1 MKELTDKDKARI
13 WNEVTEEFP
22 DDRVMREIH
31 YSRLLRYYE
40 LEDVPARQ
48 RFSRYLRDERR
59 APA

>member
-1 MKELTDKDKARI
+1 MKQLTDEDKKKI
-13 WNEVTEEFP
+13 WAEVSEEFP
-22 DDRVMREIH
+22 DDRVMQEIH

-48 RFSRYLRDERR
+48 RFSRYLREERH